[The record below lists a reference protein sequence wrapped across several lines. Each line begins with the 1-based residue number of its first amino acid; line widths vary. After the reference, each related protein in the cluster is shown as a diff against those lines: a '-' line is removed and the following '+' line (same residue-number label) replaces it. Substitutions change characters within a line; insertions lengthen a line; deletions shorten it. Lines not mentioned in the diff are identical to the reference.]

1 MGQLCGIRASSN
13 VEIHSR
19 NTELQLKLISLEEL
33 RALVLLEI
41 NFMPRIGTKREVAVV
56 CHGRSCG
63 SFLSSVRSSV
73 DCVPRRAFSDGS
85 LS

>member
-19 NTELQLKLISLEEL
+19 NTELQLK
-33 RALVLLEI
+33 
-41 NFMPRIGTKREVAVV
+41 VAVV